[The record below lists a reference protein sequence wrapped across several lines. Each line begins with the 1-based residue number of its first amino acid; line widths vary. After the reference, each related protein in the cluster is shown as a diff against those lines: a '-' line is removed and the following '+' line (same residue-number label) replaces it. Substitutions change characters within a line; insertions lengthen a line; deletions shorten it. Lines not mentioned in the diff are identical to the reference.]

1 MNLYDLVIKQYNQI
15 LDHYDLDEDIREYI
29 TCPKN
34 EIMVNYPIRLDNG
47 KVKVL
52 KAYRVQHNN
61 VLGPFKGGI
70 RFSEDIYLDEVKS
83 LDKRALSIS
92 IFSLSSVGS
101 NNLCCVFLST
111 KLSPFTLS
119 LSQKG

>member
-47 KVKVL
+47 KVMVKGAGTFDAWHFCYGHRGSTALGSNDTNEHPPYEVWVSADDEFILL
-52 KAYRVQHNN
+52 KAQVTGYMMTQYELV
-61 VLGPFKGGI
+61 
-70 RFSEDIYLDEVKS
+70 S
-83 LDKRALSIS
+83 LDVHA
-92 IFSLSSVGS
+92 G
-101 NNLCCVFLST
+101 
-111 KLSPFTLS
+111 
-119 LSQKG
+119 GD